1 METPVVRNEAK
12 HRTEAL
18 RHVKRRLT
26 IDLESVPAVHDA
38 LMPKKP
44 SNKKKENSRGKM
56 PRCRSL
62 PEFSGKKNFIPLES
76 GKAPETMKI
85 SSQLCEIASKY
96 LTEAEES
103 NALSVAKEHNYSYQR
118 VKMTFGGKLGSLE
131 KSCES
136 PPVLR
141 RGEGTTNTAG
151 ATESS
156 EENKPCFLEK
166 HAVDQSMA
174 QGAHVK
180 NVQTGK
186 RPAYHK
192 AEQNGQ
198 ESSKSTELEEYWLSA
213 SYPPPSLSAFPTLL
227 QGRSSVSTPHLLPS
241 RSSSI
246 GSIGELDRWLFPGDT
261 ESPSLA
267 ADHVIKTVATP
278 KGLSPDEVTP
288 PIISSCSSPPKLTTQ
303 ASPACQAVVSPQPL
317 LPHSAQRLYE
327 SRMMNLSDG
336 SPAFVQEPL
345 LTSTP
350 KYPKSQRPPTGIA
363 ESLPNSSECQSA
375 DNSMPV
381 TPLESI
387 SEDLGKI
394 KPIDEGPEQQRHVE
408 TSVKLNA
415 NREQQSPASTEM
427 YDLSPRPL
435 SNPLIIDEDFRSP
448 ISPLP
453 AEQKA
458 MPCKDTCAPSQTCGF
473 QEHSSLGQHPPN
485 QTCSFQE
492 HSSLGQHPPNPTCGF
507 QEHSSLGQ
515 HQTNIDGRPRHVV
528 QDGLQSVQRF
538 PDCIP
543 VFQLV
548 TRGNVKSRPV
558 DRIERHALP
567 QSKNILPLL
576 PLAFNFPGQ
585 VMQRLRSECIQITAN
600 VTNVSASPMYDSQVA
615 SANAAKHCH
624 AQPMRYLRPATFANL
639 QSQMASSTQAQQTI
653 MSKGFQACGSGS
665 GQGVHFYPSNR
676 VSGDPAPVTS
686 APLQSCPM
694 LTPVTSRRTAPSSVA
709 HLQTSVALP
718 PSRLPPKESSVAI
731 DTMLLQTAKRGCAF
745 IPIIQTLLP
754 SPSTSSCLATKY
766 V

>member
-12 HRTEAL
+12 PRTEAL

-26 IDLESVPAVHDA
+26 IDLESVPAVHEA

-62 PEFSGKKNFIPLES
+62 PEFSGKRNFIPLES
-76 GKAPETMKI
+76 RKAPETMKI
-85 SSQLCEIASKY
+85 SSQLCEIATKY

-136 PPVLR
+136 PVQR

-156 EENKPCFLEK
+156 EENKQCFLGK
-166 HAVDQSMA
+166 HTVDQSMA

-180 NVQTGK
+180 NVETGK

-198 ESSKSTELEEYWLSA
+198 ELSKSSELEEYWLSA

-227 QGRSSVSTPHLLPS
+227 QGQSSASTPHLLPS

-246 GSIGELDRWLFPGDT
+246 GSIGELDQWLFPGDT
-261 ESPSLA
+261 ESPSLT

-288 PIISSCSSPPKLTTQ
+288 PIISSCSSPPKLTTR

-317 LPHSAQRLYE
+317 LPHSAQRLSE
-327 SRMMNLSDG
+327 CRMMNLSDG
-336 SPAFVQEPL
+336 SPAFVQKPL

-350 KYPKSQRPPTGIA
+350 KYPKSHRPPTGTS

-387 SEDLGKI
+387 CEDLGKI
-394 KPIDEGPEQQRHVE
+394 KPIDEGSEQQHPVK
-408 TSVKLNA
+408 TSLELNP
-415 NREQQSPASTEM
+415 NREQQSPVSTEM
-427 YDLSPRPL
+427 YDQSPRPL
-435 SNPLIIDEDFRSP
+435 SNPLIIDEDFSPP

-453 AEQKA
+453 AEQKV
-458 MPCKDTCAPSQTCGF
+458 MSCKDTCAPDQTCCF
-473 QEHSSLGQHPPN
+473 K
-485 QTCSFQE
+485 E
-492 HSSLGQHPPNPTCGF
+492 HSSLGQHPPNPTGGF

-515 HQTNIDGRPRHVV
+515 HQTNIDGRPRHVI

-600 VTNVSASPMYDSQVA
+600 ATNVSASQMYDSQVA

-624 AQPMRYLRPATFANL
+624 AQPMQYLRPATFADL
-639 QSQMASSTQAQQTI
+639 QSQMASSTQAQQMI
-653 MSKGFQACGSGS
+653 MSKDYQACGPGS

-676 VSGDPAPVTS
+676 VSGDPTPVTS

-694 LTPVTSRRTAPSSVA
+694 LTPVTSQRTAPPSVV

-718 PSRLPPKESSVAI
+718 TSRLPTKESSVTI